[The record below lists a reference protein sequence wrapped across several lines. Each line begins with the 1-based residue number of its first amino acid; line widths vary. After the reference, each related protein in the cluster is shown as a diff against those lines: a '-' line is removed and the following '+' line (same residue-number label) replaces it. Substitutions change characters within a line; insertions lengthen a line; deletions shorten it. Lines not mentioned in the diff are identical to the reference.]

1 MDGSTTDRGVGSWI
15 ERRARIAPDQPA
27 LIHGAGRCT
36 YGELAIR
43 VRRLA
48 RGFSELGV
56 RRGDRVGWLG
66 ANHPAFLEVL
76 FATAKLGAVMAPVNH
91 RLDDAVI
98 ADVLTGYS
106 PMLVVV
112 EQTAADVSLPSGL
125 GCRVGVGSAT
135 GAEIGRQSCRETVTG
150 VG

>member
-1 MDGSTTDRGVGSWI
+1 VPI
-15 ERRARIAPDQPA
+15 IRR
-27 LIHGAGRCT
+27 
-36 YGELAIR
+36 
-43 VRRLA
+43 
-48 RGFSELGV
+48 S
-56 RRGDRVGWLG
+56 
-66 ANHPAFLEVL
+66 EVL

-125 GCRVGVGSAT
+125 GRVWVSARRRR
-135 GAEIGRQSCRETVTG
+135 GDRL
-150 VG
+150 